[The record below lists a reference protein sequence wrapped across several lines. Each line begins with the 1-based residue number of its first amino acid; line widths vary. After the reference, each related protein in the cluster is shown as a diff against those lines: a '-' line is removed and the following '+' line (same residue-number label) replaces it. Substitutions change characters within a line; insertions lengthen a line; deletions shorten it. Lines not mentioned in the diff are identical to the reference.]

1 MRVRHFESKLWLP
14 RPREEVFAFFSDP
27 GNLEAITPP
36 WVRFQTL
43 TPAPIKMKAGALIDY
58 KLRVRGF
65 PFRWRT
71 KITAWE
77 PPVRFED
84 EQIRGPYR
92 LWVHE
97 HRFEVRDDG
106 TLVCDRVRYAVWFD
120 FLVHELLVRR
130 DVARIFAYRTERL
143 RQRFAQGS
151 GVDLRSNAVNLGS

>member
-1 MRVRHFESKLWLP
+1 M
-14 RPREEVFAFFSDP
+14 
-27 GNLEAITPP
+27 
-36 WVRFQTL
+36 
-43 TPAPIKMKAGALIDY
+43 PIEMKAGALIDY

-65 PFRWRT
+65 PIRWRT

-77 PPVRFED
+77 PPIRFED

-97 HRFEVRDDG
+97 HEFEVRDGG
-106 TLVCDRVRYAVWFD
+106 TLVRDRVRYAVWFD

-130 DVARIFAYRTERL
+130 DVARIFTYRTERL

-151 GVDLRSNAVNLGS
+151 GG